1 MSESLVSV
9 PRRTTEDD
17 SERRVGVEIELGA
30 LSLDAVTDIVEKFLS
45 ELDVSTETASKGRYE
60 REISGDDAGP
70 WVIEFDYSYLKK
82 LGREEHQEEWQKS
95 AEKGLAWIAESV
107 VPVEIVSPPLP
118 LSRLEQVETL
128 IEHLRKAGA
137 RGSSDSLAYAF
148 GMQLNPEVPD
158 TQAQTITR
166 YLQSFLCCYDW
177 LLKRIAPD
185 ISRRISSFI
194 DPFPSKYLDKV
205 LDPDYAPSLEQL
217 MDDYLADNPTRNR
230 ALDMLPLFRHLD
242 EKRVMSA
249 VPDDLIKARPTF
261 HYRLPGCEIHRA
273 DWGLFSVWNDWAV
286 IEQLAES
293 EALLE
298 DALSHYQRQRKRFLS
313 WFGKKWQTYMA
324 EDIIPAVLEQ
334 RKKD

>member
-1 MSESLVSV
+1 MAEALIQV
-9 PRRTTEDD
+9 PRTRTADD
-17 SERRVGVEIELGA
+17 KERRVGVEIELGA
-30 LSLDAVTDIVEKFLS
+30 LSLDKVTEIVEQFLTT
-45 ELDVSTETASKGRYE
+45 LDINTETQSKGRYE

-70 WVIEFDYSYLKK
+70 WIIEFDYSYLKK

-118 LSRLEQVETL
+118 LSRLKEVENL
-128 IEHLRKAGA
+128 MGQLRDAGA

-158 TQAQTITR
+158 TGANTLVR
-166 YLQSFLCCYDW
+166 YLQAFLCSYDW
-177 LLKRIAPD
+177 LLKRIDPD
-185 ISRRISSFI
+185 ISRRVSSYI
-194 DPFPSKYLDKV
+194 DPFPKKYLDKV
-205 LDPDYAPSLEQL
+205 LDPDYAPSIEAF
-217 MDDYLADNPTRNR
+217 MDDYLKDNPTRNR

-242 EKRVMSA
+242 EERVVSA

-261 HYRLPGCEIHRA
+261 HYRLPGCEIHRN

-293 EALLE
+293 TEILN
-298 DALSHYQRQRKRFLS
+298 DALSHYQRQRNRFIPWL
-313 WFGKKWQTYMA
+313 GKNWKDYMSG
-324 EDIIPAVLEQ
+324 DIIPQILEQ
-334 RKKD
+334 CK

>member
-1 MSESLVSV
+1 MAEALIQV
-9 PRRTTEDD
+9 PRTRTADD
-17 SERRVGVEIELGA
+17 KERRVGVEIELGA
-30 LSLDAVTDIVEKFLS
+30 LSLDKVTEIVEQFLAT
-45 ELDVSTETASKGRYE
+45 LDINTETQSKGRYE

-70 WVIEFDYSYLKK
+70 WIIEFDYSYLKK

-118 LSRLEQVETL
+118 LSRLKEVENL
-128 IEHLRKAGA
+128 MGLLRDAGA

-158 TQAQTITR
+158 TGANTLVR
-166 YLQSFLCCYDW
+166 YLQAFLCSYDW
-177 LLKRIAPD
+177 LLKRIDPD
-185 ISRRISSFI
+185 ISRRVSSYI
-194 DPFPSKYLDKV
+194 DPFPKKYLDKV
-205 LDPDYAPSLEQL
+205 LDPDYAPSIEAF
-217 MDDYLADNPTRNR
+217 MDDYLKDNPTRNR

-242 EKRVMSA
+242 EERVVSA

-261 HYRLPGCEIHRA
+261 HYRLPGCEIHRN

-293 EALLE
+293 TELLN
-298 DALSHYQRQRKRFLS
+298 DALSHYQRQRNRFIPWL
-313 WFGKKWQTYMA
+313 GKNWKDYMSG
-324 EDIIPAVLEQ
+324 DIIPQILEQ
-334 RKKD
+334 CE